1 MKAVCPVL
9 VLVAFA
15 APGFA
20 GGDPTK
26 SCILKAKETLPNVAG
41 IQIKTSRVRPMP
53 ADQFANWKGQS
64 KPIVVDIETVAHGH
78 GEMYSYICASSPS
91 GQPFVQ
97 RIRAP

>member
-1 MKAVCPVL
+1 VKAVCSVL

-20 GGDPTK
+20 AGDPTK
-26 SCILKAKETLPNVAG
+26 LCILKATENLPNIAG

-53 ADQFANWKGQS
+53 ADQLANWKGQS
-64 KPIVVDIETVAHGH
+64 KPIIVDIETVAHGH

>member
-15 APGFA
+15 TPAFA
-20 GGDPTK
+20 AGDPTK
-26 SCILKAKETLPNVAG
+26 ACILKAKENLPNVAG
-41 IQIKTSRVRPMP
+41 IQIKASRVRPIP
-53 ADQFANWKGQS
+53 ADQLANWKGQS

-91 GQPFVQ
+91 VQQVVQ
-97 RIRAP
+97 RIKGP